1 MSMHINE
8 DRESTSWPKEYVFLL
23 VSTRPSHRFPLISA
37 RELQSLLFFP
47 AVIHSFCIYYGIVK
61 DEQWNYHLGKMY
73 GCVCVCVCVC
83 DK

>member
-1 MSMHINE
+1 METFEIDDYDFDS
-8 DRESTSWPKEYVFLL
+8 
-23 VSTRPSHRFPLISA
+23 
-37 RELQSLLFFP
+37 
-47 AVIHSFCIYYGIVK
+47 IHYYGIVK